1 MVGRAPPG
9 IREQAKSILRN
20 LNKTMNLQY
29 ASDLHLEFGSK
40 VPFVISPEADA
51 LAFVGDIHTKP
62 MSLRKFFHRLRRQG
76 CKIPI
81 FYVFGNHEIYG
92 HEFKAIKDEYVN
104 CLMDVVT
111 ILDNATG
118 YVGDVRILG
127 TTLYS
132 DLNNPLDAI
141 CAAEVVTDFRVV
153 RYEDHMITPVDWSRE
168 HAHSLGFLEREL
180 AKEYHPTV
188 VLTHF
193 VPSMQLVQPEFKH
206 SRSNAAFHTELYWL
220 MEKYKPEVW
229 IYGHNHEP
237 HRDMC
242 ICDTHVLCNQWGY
255 PHENFPREVHL
266 VKI

>member
-1 MVGRAPPG
+1 
-9 IREQAKSILRN
+9 
-20 LNKTMNLQY
+20 MNLQY

-40 VPFVISPEADA
+40 IPFVVSPEADA
-51 LAFVGDIHTKP
+51 LAFVGDIHTQP
-62 MSLRKFFHRLRRQG
+62 MGLRKFFHRLRRQG

-118 YVGDVRILG
+118 YAGGVRFLG

-132 DLNNPLDAI
+132 DLSNPLDAI
-141 CAAEVVTDFRVV
+141 CSTEVVTDFRVV
-153 RYEDHMITPVDWSRE
+153 RYGDHMILPSDWCEEHKRAVD
-168 HAHSLGFLEREL
+168 FLERNLRNTHE
-180 AKEYHPTV
+180 PTV

-193 VPSMQLVQPEFKH
+193 APSMQLVMPEFKH

-220 MEKYKPEVW
+220 MEAHKPTVW
-229 IYGHNHEP
+229 VYGHNHDP
-237 HRDMC
+237 HKDLR
-242 ICDTHVLCNQWGY
+242 ICDTRVLCNQWGY

-266 VKI
+266 VEL